1 MVGNEV
7 LMVSGSDVHGTPITV
22 RADAEG
28 VTAQDI
34 VDRYHG
40 EFVRQW
46 DEIGLQ
52 WDLYTTTGT
61 DHHARVTQEMF
72 LKQLE
77 QGFIDKRTSEQF
89 FDPEADRFLPD
100 RYIEGTCPHC
110 GYGEA
115 RGDQCDNCGRTL
127 DATDLI
133 DPAQRSPVPPPS
145 CGPPSTSTSGTPTSR
160 SGSAR
165 FSPTSRDGATTS
177 STS

>member
-89 FDPEADRFLPD
+89 FDPEADRDAEAP
-100 RYIEGTCPHC
+100 EG
-110 GYGEA
+110 
-115 RGDQCDNCGRTL
+115 
-127 DATDLI
+127 DADGKKPMATPLS
-133 DPAQRSPVPPPS
+133 QRS
-145 CGPPSTSTSGTPTSR
+145 ST
-160 SGSAR
+160 
-165 FSPTSRDGATTS
+165 
-177 STS
+177 